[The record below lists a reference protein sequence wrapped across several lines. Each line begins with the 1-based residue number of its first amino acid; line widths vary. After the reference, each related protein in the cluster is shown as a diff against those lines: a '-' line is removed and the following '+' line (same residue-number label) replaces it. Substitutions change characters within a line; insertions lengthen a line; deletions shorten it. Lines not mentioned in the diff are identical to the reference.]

1 MTLSVSLFQELHEV
15 TKETLCIGNRDSER
29 LLRLRPNQA
38 NCGTP
43 SLVPQG
49 QRLWEVPEDGVPGA
63 RSGRRMTK
71 KNESLGINRAGFVEE
86 GRVEAEMQTE
96 TLLESQYKFRVQV
109 YLGKGAD

>member
-1 MTLSVSLFQELHEV
+1 MIPSVSLFQELHEV
-15 TKETLCIGNRDSER
+15 TKEILCTGNRNSER

-43 SLVPQG
+43 VP
-49 QRLWEVPEDGVPGA
+49 RSSRPEAVEVPEDGVPGA
-63 RSGRRMTK
+63 RSGRRMAK
-71 KNESLGINRAGFVEE
+71 RNESLGINRAGFVEE